1 MLRFDFV
8 ERRKAR
14 GLLGEGLAA
23 TAAGQ
28 RQGTRLVLCFLVS
41 WHCLLDVVLALLR
54 KAAAANLL
62 WGNWRGRSDDE
73 HTESLKA
80 RSGALGEVKC
90 KPTFF

>member
-1 MLRFDFV
+1 MLRFDLV

-62 WGNWRGRSDDE
+62 ILARQTTNLRRDVGHWGRLNANPRFF
-73 HTESLKA
+73 
-80 RSGALGEVKC
+80 
-90 KPTFF
+90 KPFH